1 MDLNIFSRSDFSELK
16 ASLASVTTF
25 DWELVSLSAPGMML
39 FSTRNF
45 LTPLYLSS
53 RNSTTTGG
61 K

>member
-1 MDLNIFSRSDFSELK
+1 MDLNVFSSSDFSDFK

-25 DWELVSLSAPGMML
+25 DSLSVSLSAPGMIL

-45 LTPLYLSS
+45 LMPLYLSS